1 MNRDLGLHPP
11 TRDFKQQGSV
21 TKLWCVI
28 TEQFERSNWYAL
40 PYQSISEAEHPEKAV
55 ENQQVAAVLMRNI
68 PRAEEIHSFRQLAGV
83 VILSPGRSIRPCVNT
98 LSAKSAS
105 LFDIR

>member
-28 TEQFERSNWYAL
+28 TEQFERSNWYAP

-55 ENQQVAAVLMRNI
+55 ENQQVAAAPHAQI
-68 PRAEEIHSFRQLAGV
+68 SQ
-83 VILSPGRSIRPCVNT
+83 RSGN
-98 LSAKSAS
+98 S
-105 LFDIR
+105 LFP